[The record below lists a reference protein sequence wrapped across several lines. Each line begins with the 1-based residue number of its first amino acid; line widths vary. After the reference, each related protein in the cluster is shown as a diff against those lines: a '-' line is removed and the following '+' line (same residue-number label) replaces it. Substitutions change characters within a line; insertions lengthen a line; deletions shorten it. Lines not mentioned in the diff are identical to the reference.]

1 MRAAVFKGPG
11 KPLVIESLD
20 DPVPGEGE
28 LVLRVG
34 RCGICGTDLHMTDG
48 HAAGFPADSVLGHE
62 FAGEVVAIGAGVERY
77 KLGDTV
83 AGLAVA
89 GCGRCASC
97 VAGDPMWCEKGLI
110 PAMGG
115 FGQYTRVNALAA
127 IKLPATLSLEDG
139 ALIEPLAVGLHGVT
153 LAALGPGARVL
164 ILGSGSIG
172 LAAAFWARR
181 FGATQVL
188 VASRSARSQD
198 HAMHMGASCVEQFG
212 EEFPRRVS
220 AALGGAPDVVF
231 ECIGIPGMLGMA
243 VELVRP
249 RGTIVVLGNC
259 MLPDTLIP
267 SLILFK
273 QVRLQG
279 SMVYSRREFEITAEA
294 LESGAVEPRSM
305 ITDRVPLAALPA
317 AFEALRRPTYQ
328 CKTLVE
334 PWAAL

>member
-1 MRAAVFKGPG
+1 MKAAVFKGPG
-11 KPLVIESLD
+11 KPLAIESLD

-28 LVLRVG
+28 LVLRIG

-48 HAAGFPADSVLGHE
+48 HAASFPAESVLGHE

-139 ALIEPLAVGLHGVT
+139 ALVEPLAVGLHGVL
-153 LAALGPGARVL
+153 LASFTPGARVL

-181 FGATQVL
+181 CGATRVL
-188 VASRSARSQD
+188 VASRSARSED
-198 HAMHMGASCVEQFG
+198 HAMRMGASHFEQFG
-212 EEFPRRVS
+212 EEFPQRVS
-220 AALGGAPDVVF
+220 AALGGAPDVVLRMHRD
-231 ECIGIPGMLGMA
+231 PGYARHG
-243 VELVRP
+243 R
-249 RGTIVVLGNC
+249 
-259 MLPDTLIP
+259 
-267 SLILFK
+267 
-273 QVRLQG
+273 
-279 SMVYSRREFEITAEA
+279 
-294 LESGAVEPRSM
+294 
-305 ITDRVPLAALPA
+305 
-317 AFEALRRPTYQ
+317 
-328 CKTLVE
+328 
-334 PWAAL
+334 

>member
-1 MRAAVFKGPG
+1 MKAAVFKGPG

-48 HAAGFPADSVLGHE
+48 HAAGFPAESVLGHE

-77 KLGDTV
+77 KLGDTA

-97 VAGDPMWCEKGLI
+97 IAGDPMWCEKGLI

-115 FGQYTRVNALAA
+115 FGQYTRVRALAA

-139 ALIEPLAVGLHGVT
+139 ALVEPLAVGLHGVT

-172 LAAAFWARR
+172 LGAAFWARR
-181 FGATQVL
+181 FGATHVL
-188 VASRSARSQD
+188 VASRSARSRD
-198 HAMHMGASCVEQFG
+198 HAMRMGASCFEEFG

-231 ECIGIPGMLGMA
+231 ECIGVPGMLGMA
-243 VELVRP
+243 VDVVRP
-249 RGTIVVLGNC
+249 RGTIVLLGNC
-259 MLPDTLIP
+259 MLPDTLVP

-279 SMVYSRREFEITAEA
+279 SMVYSRREFEITADA
-294 LESGAVEPRSM
+294 LDAGAIEPRSM
-305 ITDRVPLAALPA
+305 ITDTVPLAALPA

-334 PWAAL
+334 PWAGL

>member
-1 MRAAVFKGPG
+1 MKAAVFKGPG

-48 HAAGFPADSVLGHE
+48 HSASFPAGSVLGHE

-89 GCGRCASC
+89 GCGRCANC
-97 VAGDPMWCEKGLI
+97 IAGDPMWCEKGLI

-181 FGATQVL
+181 FGATDVL
-188 VASRSARSQD
+188 VASRSARSHD
-198 HAMHMGASCVEQFG
+198 HAMSMGASCFEQFG
-212 EEFPRRVS
+212 EEFPQRVS
-220 AALGGAPDVVF
+220 TALGGAPDVVI
-231 ECIGIPGMLGMA
+231 ECIGIPGMLSMA
-243 VELVRP
+243 VEIVRP
-249 RGTIVVLGNC
+249 RGTVVLLGNC

-294 LESGAVEPRSM
+294 LEAGAVEPRSM
-305 ITDRVPLAALPA
+305 ITDTVPLAALPA

-334 PWAAL
+334 PWAGL

>member
-1 MRAAVFKGPG
+1 MKAAVFKGPG

-48 HAAGFPADSVLGHE
+48 HAASFPAESVLGHE

-97 VAGDPMWCEKGLI
+97 IAGDPMWCEKGLI

-127 IKLPATLSLEDG
+127 IKLPATVSLEDG
-139 ALIEPLAVGLHGVT
+139 ALVEPLAVGLHGVT

-164 ILGSGSIG
+164 VLGSGSIG

-198 HAMHMGASCVEQFG
+198 HALRMGASCFEQFG

-231 ECIGIPGMLGMA
+231 ECVGIPGMLGMS
-243 VELVRP
+243 VEIVRP
-249 RGTIVVLGNC
+249 RGTVVLLGNC
-259 MLPDTLIP
+259 MLPDTLVP

-294 LESGAVEPRSM
+294 LDAGAVEPRSM
-305 ITDRVPLAALPA
+305 ITDTVPLAALPA

-334 PWAAL
+334 PWAGY